1 MKNQTKAILAS
12 TMILALALSSV
23 AGVTYSWFSDQE
35 NLNVNIGTLEVDVD
49 AGLYSDEN
57 PITMDSINL
66 NSGTTESFMLMVT
79 NRSNTPVE
87 CNISFIIPRYAGFF
101 LNSSTYVGEFRYDG
115 SAYSYDTTLS
125 LGHSSGNA
133 GNSRNNIE
141 ISMNGSQFTHVS
153 SGVSSTTILGEQII
167 FEDNSGQTKTCDRI
181 QYSEMIVSST
191 VMIAAGN
198 TMQFPILVNTE
209 TKTVDGKTIP
219 FTASSIQSPKITVTA
234 IQPNH
239 IGTPIVCIMSDSES
253 TGSFSNSFNISNLG
267 TGMSVIFKDSESKYL
282 VSIGYQT
289 LRTSDLSRI
298 TITIDNTASDVTK
311 IVVKGF
317 NESGNPINL
326 DGWISCKINI
336 GKYPPTSVMSIDNNI
351 SFVLTKE
358 GTDYVVSFICSASA
372 SEFLIT
378 NYTNS

>member
-1 MKNQTKAILAS
+1 
-12 TMILALALSSV
+12 MILALALSSV

-253 TGSFSNSFNISNLG
+253 TGSFSNSFNISDLG

-317 NESGNPINL
+317 NESRNPINL

-336 GKYPPTSVMSIDNNI
+336 GQYPPTSVMSIDNNI

>member
-253 TGSFSNSFNISNLG
+253 TGSFSNSFNISDLG

-317 NESGNPINL
+317 NESRNPINL

-336 GKYPPTSVMSIDNNI
+336 GQYPPTSVMSIDNNI